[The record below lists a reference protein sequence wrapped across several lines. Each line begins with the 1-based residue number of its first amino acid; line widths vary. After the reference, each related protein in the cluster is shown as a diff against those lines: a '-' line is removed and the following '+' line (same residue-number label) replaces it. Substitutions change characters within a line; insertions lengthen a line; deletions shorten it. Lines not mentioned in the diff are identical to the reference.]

1 MATTG
6 NDLVNDVRAEVLEP
20 SPTFFSSSRMLAL
33 VNLAQKEYVRKTRCL
48 QNFAWTSTVQG
59 IGIYPM
65 PSDWLGSECIFY
77 QDQTNTTSPS
87 WIRLRPT
94 TLEKMAQESPN
105 FLSNQTQM
113 LGKPMKY
120 FVQGSNL
127 YIYPKPATSGTNDIF
142 MYYQS
147 REIPLQTLNDQL
159 SIDDS
164 LTPGLRAYILWKMW
178 KQDQEDALAEEQ
190 KELFKEEIG
199 WGIKWRNQRIL
210 DLKRKID
217 IESYQ
222 PFTNAAT
229 MRSINGSL
237 NPLDLT

>member
-20 SPTFFSSSRMLAL
+20 SPAFFSSSRMLAL
-33 VNLAQKEYVRKTRCL
+33 INLAQKEFVRKTRCL
-48 QNFAWTSTVQG
+48 QNFAWTSTVEG
-59 IGIYPM
+59 IGVYPM
-65 PSDWLGSECIFY
+65 PADWLGSECIFWQNSTGGTPIWY
-77 QDQTNTTSPS
+77 
-87 WIRLRPT
+87 RLKPT

-105 FLSNQTQM
+105 FLSTQSQM
-113 LGKPMKY
+113 FGNPIKY
-120 FVQGSNL
+120 FIIGSNL
-127 YIYPKPATSGTNDIF
+127 YIYPKPLTSGTNDIF

-147 REIPLQTLNDQL
+147 REIPLTALTDQL

-164 LTPGLRAYILWKMW
+164 LTPALRAYVLWKMW

-190 KELFKEEIG
+190 KDLFKEEIG
-199 WGIKWRNQRIL
+199 YGIKWRNQRIL

-222 PFTNAAT
+222 PFTNSGNNFSAG
-229 MRSINGSL
+229 GSM
-237 NPLDLT
+237 NPLDLQ